1 MRDREISVEQEHLDR
16 VYRRLE
22 EKIHEAEFLMND
34 AAKRGQVGTP
44 GALAERDAQVF
55 RAGIHLN
62 RLNNEFEDFLFGRI
76 DLLLGKDGKKGPD
89 GAYTAVEPAEGAVRD
104 DGTAD
109 IAETLHIGRIGV
121 LDSEYAPL
129 VIDWRAPAAAPFY
142 RSTPVDPGRVVR
154 RRVIRSK
161 GRRVLGVEDDLM
173 RPELKAFLDGG
184 ELAVI
189 GDGALMAALGQ
200 ARSHTMRDIV
210 ASIQAEQDLVIR
222 APAASV
228 TYVEGGPG
236 TGKTAVALHRAA
248 YLLYQDRRRY
258 SGGILIVSP
267 TPLLVAYTEG
277 VLPSLGEEGQVAI
290 RAIGSLVDGAEAT
303 LYDSPS
309 TARAKGSYRML
320 RVLRKAARG
329 ALELG
334 PAGMLG
340 GADGSGTG
348 AGGGSASGS
357 GASGADA
364 SGAGAG
370 GADASGTGTGGA
382 NGTRSGRSAG
392 NGTGSEMSGAE
403 ASGTG
408 VGGANGTRSGRS
420 AGNGTGS
427 EMSGADASGSEA
439 GEAEASGSGT
449 SGADASGTGTS
460 GAYGTRSGRSGANG
474 AGAGNGSG
482 VGTAAANGRGSGTA
496 PASSGS
502 ASATAPTQLSFGD
515 DGDGESPAAPA
526 PVGPP
531 TRLRVVAFG
540 RRLEL
545 EAAELER
552 IRRNAL
558 GGTAPVNL
566 LRPRARKLLLDA
578 LWAQS
583 GAATRHTDP
592 ELAAELRSSF
602 DEDVTSEDSFIAFLD
617 AWWPELTPRAVL
629 AAMADERRLGR
640 WARRILN
647 PGEVRRVARSLRR
660 DGHSVHDIAML
671 DELQA
676 ILGTPARPRKK
687 RELDPLDQLT
697 GLEELM
703 PVREESQRERAERL
717 AQERTEY
724 AHVIVDEAQ
733 DLTPMQWR
741 MVGRRGRHATWTVVG
756 DPAQSSWSDPDEAAE
771 ARDEALGTRPRR
783 RFELTVNYRNPAE
796 IAELAAKVLALAM
809 PGSKAPSA
817 VRSTGVEPRF
827 TVVQKSL
834 GETVRAEA
842 ARLLDLVDGTV
853 GVVVAMQRREEAARW
868 LAGLGERVV
877 ALGSLEAKGLE
888 YDATVVVSPAE
899 IADESPAGLRV
910 LYVALTRAT
919 QQLTVVSADR
929 DQPDGSGVPDLLRD

>member
-1 MRDREISVEQEHLDR
+1 MAAQAQQETALDSLRDREIGVEQEHLDR

-34 AAKRGQVGTP
+34 AARRGQVGTP

-89 GAYTAVEPAEGAVRD
+89 GAYTAVEPAEGAVRED
-104 DGTAD
+104 NTAD

-121 LDSEYAPL
+121 LDADYAPL

-161 GRRVLGVEDDLM
+161 GRKVLGVEDDLM
-173 RPELKAFLDGG
+173 RPELTAFLDGDQ
-184 ELAVI
+184 LPVI

-258 SGGILIVSP
+258 AGGILIVSP

-303 LYDSPS
+303 LYDSPAV
-309 TARAKGSYRML
+309 ARAKGSSRML
-320 RVLRKAARG
+320 KVLRKAARG
-329 ALELG
+329 ALELN
-334 PAGMLG
+334 
-340 GADGSGTG
+340 D
-348 AGGGSASGS
+348 
-357 GASGADA
+357 
-364 SGAGAG
+364 
-370 GADASGTGTGGA
+370 
-382 NGTRSGRSAG
+382 
-392 NGTGSEMSGAE
+392 
-403 ASGTG
+403 
-408 VGGANGTRSGRS
+408 
-420 AGNGTGS
+420 
-427 EMSGADASGSEA
+427 
-439 GEAEASGSGT
+439 
-449 SGADASGTGTS
+449 
-460 GAYGTRSGRSGANG
+460 
-474 AGAGNGSG
+474 
-482 VGTAAANGRGSGTA
+482 
-496 PASSGS
+496 
-502 ASATAPTQLSFGD
+502 
-515 DGDGESPAAPA
+515 SPA
-526 PVGPP
+526 
-531 TRLRVVAFG
+531 RLRVVAFG

-545 EAAELER
+545 EAEQLAG
-552 IRRNAL
+552 IRRAAL

-578 LWAQS
+578 LWEQS
-583 GAATRHTDP
+583 GAAGRHTDP

-602 DEDVTSEDSFIAFLD
+602 DEDITSEDAFIDFLD
-617 AWWPELTPRAVL
+617 AWWPELTPAAVL
-629 AAMADERRLGR
+629 DAMADERRLGR

-647 PGEVRRVARSLRR
+647 PGEVRKVARSLRR
-660 DGHSVHDIAML
+660 DGRSVHDIAML

-676 ILGTPARPRKK
+676 VLGAPARPRKK

-741 MVGRRGRHATWTVVG
+741 MIGRRGRHATWTVVG

-771 ARDEALGTRPRR
+771 ARDEALGSRPRR

-809 PGSKAPSA
+809 PGSAAPKA

-827 TVVQKSL
+827 TVVDDTL
-834 GETVRAEA
+834 AETVRAEA
-842 ARLLDLVDGTV
+842 ARLLERVDGTV
-853 GVVVAMQRREEAARW
+853 GVVVPMQRREEARRW
-868 LAGLGERVV
+868 LAGLGDRVV

-919 QQLTVVSADR
+919 QQLTVVSAER
-929 DQPDGSGVPDLLRD
+929 DEPDTAGVPDLLRD

>member
-1 MRDREISVEQEHLDR
+1 MAAQVQQSAVGPVQDAPDSVRDREISVEQEHLDR
-16 VYRRLE
+16 VYQRLE
-22 EKIHEAEFLMND
+22 EKIHEAEFLMHD

-89 GAYTAVEPAEGAVRD
+89 GAYTAVEPAEGAVRPD
-104 DGTAD
+104 NTAD

-121 LDSEYAPL
+121 LDEDYSPL

-142 RSTPVDPGRVVR
+142 RATPVEPGRVVR

-173 RPELKAFLDGG
+173 RPELTAFLDGG
-184 ELAVI
+184 ELPVI

-200 ARSHTMRDIV
+200 ARGHTMRDIV
-210 ASIQAEQDLVIR
+210 SSIQAEQDLVIR
-222 APAASV
+222 APAASI

-258 SGGILIVSP
+258 AGGILIVSP

-290 RAIGSLVDGAEAT
+290 RAIGSLVDGAQAT
-303 LYDSPS
+303 LYDSPAV
-309 TARAKGSYRML
+309 ARAKGSYRML
-320 RVLRKAARG
+320 KVLRKAARG

-334 PAGMLG
+334 PA
-340 GADGSGTG
+340 AP
-348 AGGGSASGS
+348 
-357 GASGADA
+357 ADA
-364 SGAGAG
+364 TERDTVA
-370 GADASGTGTGGA
+370 
-382 NGTRSGRSAG
+382 
-392 NGTGSEMSGAE
+392 
-403 ASGTG
+403 
-408 VGGANGTRSGRS
+408 
-420 AGNGTGS
+420 
-427 EMSGADASGSEA
+427 
-439 GEAEASGSGT
+439 
-449 SGADASGTGTS
+449 
-460 GAYGTRSGRSGANG
+460 
-474 AGAGNGSG
+474 
-482 VGTAAANGRGSGTA
+482 
-496 PASSGS
+496 
-502 ASATAPTQLSFGD
+502 
-515 DGDGESPAAPA
+515 
-526 PVGPP
+526 GPP
-531 TRLRVVAFG
+531 GRLRVVAFG

-545 EAAELER
+545 EADELDR
-552 IRRNAL
+552 VRRTAL

-578 LWAQS
+578 LWDRS
-583 GAATRHTDP
+583 GAAARHTDP

-602 DEDVTSEDSFIAFLD
+602 DEDITSEDSFIAFLD
-617 AWWPELTPRAVL
+617 AWWPELTPQAVL
-629 AAMADERRLGR
+629 AAMADEKRLGR

-647 PGEVRRVARSLRR
+647 PGEVRKVARSLRR
-660 DGHSVHDIAML
+660 DGYSVHDIAML

-676 ILGTPARPRKK
+676 ILGAPARPRRK

-783 RFELTVNYRNPAE
+783 RFQLTVNYRNPAE

-809 PGSKAPSA
+809 PGSEAPSA

-827 TVVQKSL
+827 TVVQDALEK
-834 GETVRAEA
+834 TVRAEA
-842 ARLLDLVDGTV
+842 ERLLGLVDGTV
-853 GVVVAMQRREEAARW
+853 GVVVAMNRREEARRW
-868 LAGLGERVV
+868 LAGLGDRVV

-919 QQLTVVSADR
+919 QQLTVVSGER
-929 DQPDGSGVPDLLRD
+929 DEPDAAGVPDLLRD

>member
-1 MRDREISVEQEHLDR
+1 MAAQAQQETALDTVSDKSAQDSLRDREISVEQAHLDR

-104 DGTAD
+104 DSTAD

-173 RPELKAFLDGG
+173 RPELSAFLDG
-184 ELAVI
+184 EQLAVI

-258 SGGILIVSP
+258 AGGILIVSP

-303 LYDSPS
+303 LYDSPAV
-309 TARAKGSYRML
+309 ARAKGSYRML

-329 ALELG
+329 ALEL
-334 PAGMLG
+334 
-340 GADGSGTG
+340 
-348 AGGGSASGS
+348 
-357 GASGADA
+357 
-364 SGAGAG
+364 
-370 GADASGTGTGGA
+370 
-382 NGTRSGRSAG
+382 
-392 NGTGSEMSGAE
+392 
-403 ASGTG
+403 
-408 VGGANGTRSGRS
+408 
-420 AGNGTGS
+420 
-427 EMSGADASGSEA
+427 SEA
-439 GEAEASGSGT
+439 PS
-449 SGADASGTGTS
+449 
-460 GAYGTRSGRSGANG
+460 
-474 AGAGNGSG
+474 
-482 VGTAAANGRGSGTA
+482 
-496 PASSGS
+496 
-502 ASATAPTQLSFGD
+502 
-515 DGDGESPAAPA
+515 
-526 PVGPP
+526 
-531 TRLRVVAFG
+531 RLRVVAFG

-545 EAAELER
+545 EAADLER
-552 IRRNAL
+552 VRQSAL
-558 GGTAPVNL
+558 SGTAPVNM

-578 LWAQS
+578 LWERS
-583 GAATRHTDP
+583 GSAGRHTDP

-602 DEDVTSEDSFIAFLD
+602 DEDIASEDDFIAFLD

-629 AAMADERRLGR
+629 ESMSDERKLGR

-647 PGEVRRVARSLRR
+647 PGEVRRVARALKR
-660 DGHSVHDIAML
+660 DGLSVHDVAIL

-676 ILGTPARPRKK
+676 ILGTPARPRK
-687 RELDPLDQLT
+687 RRDLDPLDQLT

-703 PVREESQRERAERL
+703 PTREESQRERAERL

-771 ARDEALGTRPRR
+771 ARDEALGSRPRR
-783 RFELTVNYRNPAE
+783 RFTLTVNYRNPAE

-809 PGSKAPSA
+809 PGSESPSA
-817 VRSTGVEPRF
+817 VRSTGVKPHF
-827 TVVQKSL
+827 AVVRNSL
-834 GETVRAEA
+834 SESVRAEA
-842 ARLLDLVDGTV
+842 AQLLDRVDGTV
-853 GVVVAMQRREEAARW
+853 GVVVAMNRREEARRW
-868 LAGLGERVV
+868 LTGLGDRVV

-919 QQLTVVSADR
+919 QQLTVVSAER
-929 DQPDGSGVPDLLRD
+929 DEPDANGVPDLLRD

>member
-1 MRDREISVEQEHLDR
+1 MAVQAQQETAVGSVRHTAPDSVRDREIGIEQEHLDR

-22 EKIHEAEFLMND
+22 EKIHEAEFLMHD

-55 RAGIHLN
+55 RAGVHLN

-76 DLLLGKDGKKGPD
+76 DLLAGKDGKKGPD
-89 GAYTAVEPAEGAVRD
+89 GAYTAVEPAEGAVRPD
-104 DGTAD
+104 NTAD

-173 RPELKAFLDGG
+173 RPELKAVLDGG
-184 ELAVI
+184 ELPVI

-258 SGGILIVSP
+258 AGGILIVSP

-303 LYDSPS
+303 LYDSPAV
-309 TARAKGSYRML
+309 ARAKGSYRML
-320 RVLRKAARG
+320 KVLRKAARG
-329 ALELG
+329 ALESG
-334 PAGMLG
+334 GRAAAQMAFGDPDEDSGETPA
-340 GADGSGTG
+340 S
-348 AGGGSASGS
+348 
-357 GASGADA
+357 
-364 SGAGAG
+364 
-370 GADASGTGTGGA
+370 TGT
-382 NGTRSGRSAG
+382 
-392 NGTGSEMSGAE
+392 
-403 ASGTG
+403 
-408 VGGANGTRSGRS
+408 
-420 AGNGTGS
+420 
-427 EMSGADASGSEA
+427 
-439 GEAEASGSGT
+439 
-449 SGADASGTGTS
+449 
-460 GAYGTRSGRSGANG
+460 
-474 AGAGNGSG
+474 
-482 VGTAAANGRGSGTA
+482 
-496 PASSGS
+496 
-502 ASATAPTQLSFGD
+502 
-515 DGDGESPAAPA
+515 
-526 PVGPP
+526 P

-545 EAAELER
+545 EAADLDR
-552 IRRNAL
+552 VRQSAL
-558 GGTAPVNL
+558 SGTAPVNL

-578 LWAQS
+578 LWERS
-583 GAATRHTDP
+583 GAAGRHSDP
-592 ELAAELRSSF
+592 DLAAELRSSF
-602 DEDVTSEDSFIAFLD
+602 DEDVTTEDAFIAFLD
-617 AWWPELTPRAVL
+617 AWWPELTPQAVL

-647 PGEVRRVARSLRR
+647 PGEVRKVARALKR
-660 DGHSVHDIAML
+660 DGRSVHDIAML
-671 DELQA
+671 DELEA
-676 ILGTPARPRKK
+676 ILGAPFRPKK
-687 RELDPLDQLT
+687 RREYDPLDQLT

-703 PVREESQRERAERL
+703 PVREETQRERAERL

-783 RFELTVNYRNPAE
+783 RFQLTVNYRNPAE

-809 PGSKAPSA
+809 PGAESPSA
-817 VRSTGVEPRF
+817 VRSTGIVPRF
-827 TVVQKSL
+827 EAVTDTL
-834 GETVRAEA
+834 GATVRAEA
-842 ARLLDLVDGTV
+842 GRLLERVDGTV
-853 GVVVAMQRREEAARW
+853 GVVVAMNRREEARRW
-868 LAGLGERVV
+868 LAGLGDRVV

-919 QQLTVVSADR
+919 QQLTVVSGDR
-929 DQPDGSGVPDLLRD
+929 DEPDANGVPDLLRD

>member
-1 MRDREISVEQEHLDR
+1 MAAQAQQDSAVDSEQDSVREDAAREDSVREDSVRDREIGVEQAHLDR

-22 EKIHEAEFLMND
+22 EKIHEAEFLMHD
-34 AAKRGQVGTP
+34 AAQRGHVGTP

-89 GAYTAVEPAEGAVRD
+89 GAYTAVEPAEGALGP

-121 LDSEYAPL
+121 LDEDYAPL

-173 RPELKAFLDGG
+173 RPEITARLNGE
-184 ELAVI
+184 ELAVV

-200 ARSHTMRDIV
+200 ARTHSMRDIV
-210 ASIQAEQDLVIR
+210 ASIQAEQDQVIR

-258 SGGILIVSP
+258 AGGILIVSP

-303 LYDSPS
+303 LYDSPA
-309 TARAKGSYRML
+309 TARVKGSSRML

-329 ALELG
+329 ALE
-334 PAGMLG
+334 PAG
-340 GADGSGTG
+340 S
-348 AGGGSASGS
+348 
-357 GASGADA
+357 
-364 SGAGAG
+364 
-370 GADASGTGTGGA
+370 
-382 NGTRSGRSAG
+382 
-392 NGTGSEMSGAE
+392 
-403 ASGTG
+403 
-408 VGGANGTRSGRS
+408 
-420 AGNGTGS
+420 
-427 EMSGADASGSEA
+427 
-439 GEAEASGSGT
+439 
-449 SGADASGTGTS
+449 
-460 GAYGTRSGRSGANG
+460 
-474 AGAGNGSG
+474 
-482 VGTAAANGRGSGTA
+482 
-496 PASSGS
+496 
-502 ASATAPTQLSFGD
+502 PTL
-515 DGDGESPAAPA
+515 
-526 PVGPP
+526 
-531 TRLRVVAFG
+531 LRVVAFG

-545 EAAELER
+545 EAEELAG
-552 IRRNAL
+552 IRRTVL

-566 LRPRARKLLLDA
+566 LRPRARRLLLDA
-578 LWAQS
+578 LWHKS
-583 GAATRHTDP
+583 GAAARHTDP

-602 DEDVTSEDSFIAFLD
+602 DEDVSSEDSFLAFLD
-617 AWWPELTPRAVL
+617 AWWPELTPGAVL

-640 WARRILN
+640 WARRVLN
-647 PGEVRRVARSLRR
+647 GGEVRKVARSLRR
-660 DGHSVHDIAML
+660 EGHSVHDIALL

-676 ILGTPARPRKK
+676 IVGTPARPRKR
-687 RELDPLDQLT
+687 REQDPLDQLT

-703 PVREESQRERAERL
+703 PQREETQWERAERL

-756 DPAQSSWSDPDEAAE
+756 DPAQSSWSDPDEAAA

-809 PGSKAPSA
+809 PGSLSPSA

-827 TVVQKSL
+827 AVVADTL
-834 GETVRAEA
+834 AETVRAEA
-842 ARLLDLVDGTV
+842 ARLLGLVDGTV
-853 GVVVAMQRREEAARW
+853 GVVVAMNRREEARRW
-868 LAGLGERVV
+868 LAGLGDRVV

-919 QQLTVVSADR
+919 QQLTVVSCER
-929 DQPDGSGVPDLLRD
+929 DEPDAAGVPDLLRD

>member
-1 MRDREISVEQEHLDR
+1 MAAQAQQETAVDAAADSVRDREISVEQKHLDR
-16 VYRRLE
+16 VYQRLE

-104 DGTAD
+104 DNTAD

-161 GRRVLGVEDDLM
+161 GRKVLGVEDDLM
-173 RPELKAFLDGG
+173 RPELTALLDGQQ
-184 ELAVI
+184 LPVI

-200 ARSHTMRDIV
+200 ARGHTMRDIV

-258 SGGILIVSP
+258 AGGILIVSP

-303 LYDSPS
+303 LYDAPAV
-309 TARAKGSYRML
+309 ARAKGSYRML
-320 RVLRKAARG
+320 KVLRKAARG
-329 ALELG
+329 ALEQG
-334 PAGMLG
+334 RP
-340 GADGSGTG
+340 GT
-348 AGGGSASGS
+348 GGSARP
-357 GASGADA
+357 A
-364 SGAGAG
+364 AG
-370 GADASGTGTGGA
+370 
-382 NGTRSGRSAG
+382 
-392 NGTGSEMSGAE
+392 
-403 ASGTG
+403 
-408 VGGANGTRSGRS
+408 
-420 AGNGTGS
+420 
-427 EMSGADASGSEA
+427 
-439 GEAEASGSGT
+439 
-449 SGADASGTGTS
+449 
-460 GAYGTRSGRSGANG
+460 
-474 AGAGNGSG
+474 
-482 VGTAAANGRGSGTA
+482 
-496 PASSGS
+496 
-502 ASATAPTQLSFGD
+502 QLSFGD
-515 DGDGESPAAPA
+515 DFGDGPGGDSAETDPRG
-526 PVGPP
+526 PVS
-531 TRLRVVAFG
+531 TSRLRVVAFG

-545 EAAELER
+545 EADTLER
-552 IRRNAL
+552 IRQNAL
-558 GGTAPVNL
+558 SGTAPVNL

-578 LWAQS
+578 LWDRS
-583 GAATRHTDP
+583 GAGTRHTDP

-602 DEDVTSEDSFIAFLD
+602 DEDITAEDAFTAFLD

-629 AAMADERRLGR
+629 DAMADERRLGR

-647 PGEVRRVARSLRR
+647 PGEIRRVARSLRR
-660 DGHSVHDIAML
+660 DGYSVHDIAML

-676 ILGTPARPRKK
+676 ILGVPTRPRKR

-703 PVREESQRERAERL
+703 PTREETQWERAERL

-733 DLTPMQWR
+733 DVTPMQWR

-756 DPAQSSWSDPDEAAE
+756 DPAQSSWSDVDEAAE

-783 RFELTVNYRNPAE
+783 RFQLTVNYRNPSE
-796 IAELAAKVLALAM
+796 IADLAAKVLALAM
-809 PGSKAPSA
+809 PGSESPRA
-817 VRSTGVEPRF
+817 VRSTGVQPRF
-827 TVVQKSL
+827 TVVRESL
-834 GETVRAEA
+834 AQTVRAEA
-842 ARLLDLVDGTV
+842 DRLLGLVDGTV
-853 GVVVAMQRREEAARW
+853 GVVVAMNRREEAARW
-868 LAGLGERVV
+868 LAGLGDRVV

-929 DQPDGSGVPDLLRD
+929 DEPDASGVPDLLRD

>member
-1 MRDREISVEQEHLDR
+1 MAAQAQQETALDTVSDKSAQDSLRDREISVEQAHLDR

-76 DLLLGKDGKKGPD
+76 DLLLGEDGKKGPD

-104 DGTAD
+104 DQTAD

-173 RPELKAFLDGG
+173 RPELTAFLEG
-184 ELAVI
+184 EQLAVI

-258 SGGILIVSP
+258 AGGILIVSP

-303 LYDSPS
+303 LYDSPAV
-309 TARAKGSYRML
+309 ARAKGSYRML
-320 RVLRKAARG
+320 AVLRKAARG
-329 ALELG
+329 ALEL
-334 PAGMLG
+334 
-340 GADGSGTG
+340 S
-348 AGGGSASGS
+348 
-357 GASGADA
+357 DA
-364 SGAGAG
+364 P
-370 GADASGTGTGGA
+370 
-382 NGTRSGRSAG
+382 N
-392 NGTGSEMSGAE
+392 
-403 ASGTG
+403 
-408 VGGANGTRSGRS
+408 
-420 AGNGTGS
+420 
-427 EMSGADASGSEA
+427 
-439 GEAEASGSGT
+439 
-449 SGADASGTGTS
+449 
-460 GAYGTRSGRSGANG
+460 
-474 AGAGNGSG
+474 
-482 VGTAAANGRGSGTA
+482 
-496 PASSGS
+496 
-502 ASATAPTQLSFGD
+502 
-515 DGDGESPAAPA
+515 
-526 PVGPP
+526 
-531 TRLRVVAFG
+531 RLRVVAFG

-545 EAAELER
+545 EAADLER
-552 IRRNAL
+552 VRQSAL
-558 GGTAPVNL
+558 SGTAPVNM

-578 LWAQS
+578 LWERS
-583 GAATRHTDP
+583 GSAGRHTDP

-602 DEDVTSEDSFIAFLD
+602 DEDIASEDDFIAFLD

-629 AAMADERRLGR
+629 ESMSDERKLGR

-647 PGEVRRVARSLRR
+647 PGEVRRVARALKR
-660 DGHSVHDIAML
+660 DGLSVHDVAVL

-676 ILGTPARPRKK
+676 ILGTPARPRK
-687 RELDPLDQLT
+687 RRDLDPLDQLT

-703 PVREESQRERAERL
+703 PTREESQRERAERL
-717 AQERTEY
+717 AQERVEY

-771 ARDEALGTRPRR
+771 ARDEALGSRPRR
-783 RFELTVNYRNPAE
+783 RFTLTVNYRNPAE

-809 PGSKAPSA
+809 PGSESPSA
-817 VRSTGVEPRF
+817 VRSTGVKPHF
-827 TVVQKSL
+827 AVVRNSL
-834 GETVRAEA
+834 SESVRAEA
-842 ARLLDLVDGTV
+842 AQLLDRVDGTV
-853 GVVVAMQRREEAARW
+853 GVVVAMNRREEARRW
-868 LAGLGERVV
+868 LTGLGDRVV

-919 QQLTVVSADR
+919 QQLTVVSAER
-929 DQPDGSGVPDLLRD
+929 DEPDANGVPDLLRD

>member
-1 MRDREISVEQEHLDR
+1 MAAQAQQETALEDSLRDREISVEQEHLDR

-34 AAKRGQVGTP
+34 AAQRGQVGTP

-55 RAGIHLN
+55 RAGVHLN

-76 DLLLGKDGKKGPD
+76 DLLTGKDGKKGPD
-89 GAYTAVEPAEGAVRD
+89 GAYTAVEPAEGAVRAD
-104 DGTAD
+104 DTAD

-121 LDSEYAPL
+121 LDQDYAPL

-161 GRRVLGVEDDLM
+161 GRKVLGVEDDLM
-173 RPELKAFLDGG
+173 RPELTAYLDGQ
-184 ELAVI
+184 ELPVI

-258 SGGILIVSP
+258 AGGILIVSP

-290 RAIGSLVDGAEAT
+290 RAIGSLVEGNEAA
-303 LYDSPS
+303 LYDAPS
-309 TARAKGSYRML
+309 VARAKGSYRML
-320 RVLRKAARG
+320 KVLRKAARG
-329 ALELG
+329 ALELN
-334 PAGMLG
+334 
-340 GADGSGTG
+340 
-348 AGGGSASGS
+348 
-357 GASGADA
+357 DA
-364 SGAGAG
+364 
-370 GADASGTGTGGA
+370 
-382 NGTRSGRSAG
+382 
-392 NGTGSEMSGAE
+392 
-403 ASGTG
+403 
-408 VGGANGTRSGRS
+408 
-420 AGNGTGS
+420 
-427 EMSGADASGSEA
+427 
-439 GEAEASGSGT
+439 
-449 SGADASGTGTS
+449 
-460 GAYGTRSGRSGANG
+460 
-474 AGAGNGSG
+474 
-482 VGTAAANGRGSGTA
+482 
-496 PASSGS
+496 
-502 ASATAPTQLSFGD
+502 
-515 DGDGESPAAPA
+515 
-526 PVGPP
+526 P

-545 EAAELER
+545 EAQELEG
-552 IRRNAL
+552 IRRAAL

-578 LWAQS
+578 LWEQS
-583 GAATRHTDP
+583 GSANRHTDP

-602 DEDVTSEDSFIAFLD
+602 DEDITSEDAFIAFLD
-617 AWWPELTPRAVL
+617 AWWPELTPAAVL
-629 AAMADERRLGR
+629 DAMTDERRLGR

-647 PGEVRRVARSLRR
+647 PGEVRKVARSLKR
-660 DGHSVHDIAML
+660 DGRSVHDIALL

-676 ILGTPARPRKK
+676 ILGAPARPRKK

-756 DPAQSSWSDPDEAAE
+756 DPAQSSWSDPDEAAQ

-783 RFELTVNYRNPAE
+783 RFQLTVNYRNPAE
-796 IAELAAKVLALAM
+796 IAELASKVLALAM
-809 PGSKAPSA
+809 PGSESPKA

-827 TVVQKSL
+827 TVVENTL
-834 GETVRAEA
+834 AETVRDEA
-842 ARLLDLVDGTV
+842 ARLLERVDGTV
-853 GVVVAMQRREEAARW
+853 GVVVAMQRRAEARRW
-868 LAGLGERVV
+868 LAGLGDRVV

-919 QQLTVVSADR
+919 QQLTVVSAER
-929 DQPDGSGVPDLLRD
+929 DEPDAAGVPDLLRD

>member
-1 MRDREISVEQEHLDR
+1 MAAQAQKETAVDSVRDREISVEQEHLDR

-34 AAKRGQVGTP
+34 AAKRAQVGTP

-89 GAYTAVEPAEGAVRD
+89 GAYTAVEPAEGAVRSD
-104 DGTAD
+104 NTAD

-121 LDSEYAPL
+121 LDGDYAPL

-173 RPELKAFLDGG
+173 RPELTAFLDGHQ
-184 ELAVI
+184 LPVI

-200 ARSHTMRDIV
+200 ARTHTMRDIV
-210 ASIQAEQDLVIR
+210 ASIQAEQDMVIR

-258 SGGILIVSP
+258 AGGILIVSP

-290 RAIGSLVDGAEAT
+290 RAIGSLVDAAEAT
-303 LYDSPS
+303 LYDSPA
-309 TARAKGSYRML
+309 TARAKGSSGML
-320 RVLRKAARG
+320 KVLRKAARG
-329 ALELG
+329 ALER
-334 PAGMLG
+334 P
-340 GADGSGTG
+340 
-348 AGGGSASGS
+348 
-357 GASGADA
+357 
-364 SGAGAG
+364 
-370 GADASGTGTGGA
+370 
-382 NGTRSGRSAG
+382 
-392 NGTGSEMSGAE
+392 E
-403 ASGTG
+403 A
-408 VGGANGTRSGRS
+408 
-420 AGNGTGS
+420 
-427 EMSGADASGSEA
+427 
-439 GEAEASGSGT
+439 
-449 SGADASGTGTS
+449 
-460 GAYGTRSGRSGANG
+460 
-474 AGAGNGSG
+474 
-482 VGTAAANGRGSGTA
+482 
-496 PASSGS
+496 PK
-502 ASATAPTQLSFGD
+502 
-515 DGDGESPAAPA
+515 
-526 PVGPP
+526 
-531 TRLRVVAFG
+531 RLRVVAFG

-545 EAAELER
+545 EAEELDR
-552 IRRNAL
+552 VRRTAL

-578 LWAQS
+578 LWEKS
-583 GAATRHTDP
+583 GAAGRHTDP

-602 DEDVTSEDSFIAFLD
+602 DEDVSTEDSFTAFLD
-617 AWWPELTPRAVL
+617 AWWPELTPAGVL

-640 WARRILN
+640 WARRVLN
-647 PGEVRRVARSLRR
+647 PGEVRKVARSLRR
-660 DGHSVHDIAML
+660 DGLTVHDIALL

-676 ILGTPARPRKK
+676 ILGAPARPRKK

-717 AQERTEY
+717 AAERVEY

-783 RFELTVNYRNPAE
+783 RFQLTVNYRNPAE

-809 PGSKAPSA
+809 PGSQAPSA
-817 VRSTGVEPRF
+817 VRSTGVRPRF
-827 TVVQKSL
+827 SVVQDSL
-834 GETVRAEA
+834 EKTVRAEA
-842 ARLLDLVDGTV
+842 ERLLGTVDGTV
-853 GVVVAMQRREEAARW
+853 GVVVAMQRREEARRW
-868 LAGLGERVV
+868 LAGLGDRVV

-919 QQLTVVSADR
+919 QQLTVVSGERDEPDAD
-929 DQPDGSGVPDLLRD
+929 GVPDLLRD

>member
-1 MRDREISVEQEHLDR
+1 MAAQVQQSAVDPVHGEDSVRDREISVEQEHLDR
-16 VYRRLE
+16 VYQRLE
-22 EKIHEAEFLMND
+22 EKIHEAEFLMHD

-89 GAYTAVEPAEGAVRD
+89 GAYTAVEPAEGAVRPD
-104 DGTAD
+104 NTAD

-121 LDSEYAPL
+121 LDQDYSPL

-142 RSTPVDPGRVVR
+142 RATPVDPGRVVR

-173 RPELKAFLDGG
+173 RPELTARLDGRT
-184 ELAVI
+184 LPAI

-210 ASIQAEQDLVIR
+210 SSIQAEQDLVIR

-258 SGGILIVSP
+258 AGGILIVSP

-309 TARAKGSYRML
+309 VARAKGSYRML
-320 RVLRKAARG
+320 KVLRKAARG

-334 PAGMLG
+334 P
-340 GADGSGTG
+340 
-348 AGGGSASGS
+348 GGGTPAGQL
-357 GASGADA
+357 ALDDDIE
-364 SGAGAG
+364 AGA
-370 GADASGTGTGGA
+370 
-382 NGTRSGRSAG
+382 
-392 NGTGSEMSGAE
+392 
-403 ASGTG
+403 
-408 VGGANGTRSGRS
+408 
-420 AGNGTGS
+420 
-427 EMSGADASGSEA
+427 
-439 GEAEASGSGT
+439 
-449 SGADASGTGTS
+449 
-460 GAYGTRSGRSGANG
+460 
-474 AGAGNGSG
+474 
-482 VGTAAANGRGSGTA
+482 A
-496 PASSGS
+496 PAS
-502 ASATAPTQLSFGD
+502 
-515 DGDGESPAAPA
+515 
-526 PVGPP
+526 GPP
-531 TRLRVVAFG
+531 ARLRVVAFN

-545 EAAELER
+545 EAGELER

-578 LWAQS
+578 LWARS
-583 GAATRHTDP
+583 GAAGRHTDP

-602 DEDVTSEDSFIAFLD
+602 DEDVASEDPFIAFLD
-617 AWWPELTPRAVL
+617 AWWPELTPKAVL
-629 AAMADERRLGR
+629 AAMADEKRLGR

-647 PGEVRRVARSLRR
+647 PGEVRKVARALKR

-676 ILGTPARPRKK
+676 ILGAPARPRKK
-687 RELDPLDQLT
+687 REFDPLDQLT

-783 RFELTVNYRNPAE
+783 RFQLTVNYRNPAE
-796 IAELAAKVLALAM
+796 IAELAARVLALAM
-809 PGSKAPSA
+809 PGSEAPSA

-827 TVVQKSL
+827 TVVRDSL
-834 GETVRAEA
+834 PRTVRAEA
-842 ARLLDLVDGTV
+842 ERLLAAVDGTI
-853 GVVVAMQRREEAARW
+853 GVVVAMNRREEARRW
-868 LAGLGERVV
+868 LAGLGDRVV

-919 QQLTVVSADR
+919 QQLTVVSAER
-929 DQPDGSGVPDLLRD
+929 DEPDEAGVPDLLRD

>member
-1 MRDREISVEQEHLDR
+1 MAAQAQQETALDPDHDSSRDQEISVEQEHLDR

-22 EKIHEAEFLMND
+22 EKIHEAEFLMHD
-34 AAKRGQVGTP
+34 AAKRGHVGTP

-55 RAGIHLN
+55 RAGVHLN

-76 DLLLGKDGKKGPD
+76 DLLPGKDGKKGPD
-89 GAYTAVEPAEGAVRD
+89 GAYTAIEPADGAVRD
-104 DGTAD
+104 DNTAD

-173 RPELKAFLDGG
+173 RPELKAFLDGRQ
-184 ELAVI
+184 LPVI

-210 ASIQAEQDLVIR
+210 ASIQAEQDMVIR

-258 SGGILIVSP
+258 AGGILIVSP

-290 RAIGSLVDGAEAT
+290 RAIGSLAVDAVGAEAT
-303 LYDSPS
+303 LYDSPAI
-309 TARAKGSYRML
+309 ARAKGSYRML
-320 RVLRKAARG
+320 KVLRKAARG

-334 PAGMLG
+334 
-340 GADGSGTG
+340 
-348 AGGGSASGS
+348 SA
-357 GASGADA
+357 
-364 SGAGAG
+364 
-370 GADASGTGTGGA
+370 
-382 NGTRSGRSAG
+382 
-392 NGTGSEMSGAE
+392 
-403 ASGTG
+403 
-408 VGGANGTRSGRS
+408 
-420 AGNGTGS
+420 
-427 EMSGADASGSEA
+427 
-439 GEAEASGSGT
+439 
-449 SGADASGTGTS
+449 
-460 GAYGTRSGRSGANG
+460 
-474 AGAGNGSG
+474 
-482 VGTAAANGRGSGTA
+482 A
-496 PASSGS
+496 PASG
-502 ASATAPTQLSFGD
+502 QLALGD
-515 DGDGESPAAPA
+515 DTDTATPAAQ
-526 PVGPP
+526 P

-545 EAAELER
+545 QAPELDR
-552 IRRNAL
+552 VRRAVL

-583 GAATRHTDP
+583 GAAGRHTDP

-602 DEDVTSEDSFIAFLD
+602 DEDICDEDSFITFLD
-617 AWWPELTPRAVL
+617 AWWPELTPGAVL
-629 AAMADERRLGR
+629 AAMSDERRLGR

-671 DELQA
+671 DELQS
-676 ILGTPARPRKK
+676 ILGSPVRPKKK

-697 GLEELM
+697 GLDELM

-783 RFELTVNYRNPAE
+783 RFQLTVNYRNPAE

-809 PGSKAPSA
+809 PGSKSPSA

-827 TVVQKSL
+827 SVIRDSL
-834 GETVRAEA
+834 PQTVRAEA
-842 ARLLDLVDGTV
+842 ARLLDRVDGTV

-919 QQLTVVSADR
+919 QQLTIVSADR
-929 DQPDGSGVPDLLRD
+929 DEPDPNGVPDLLRDE

>member
-1 MRDREISVEQEHLDR
+1 VAAQDAAVESVVGSAADTVRDREIGVEQEHLDQ

-34 AAKRGQVGTP
+34 AAQRGQVGTP

-76 DLLLGKDGKKGPD
+76 DLLYGKDGEKGPD
-89 GAYTAVEPAEGAVRD
+89 GAYTSVEPADDAVRPD
-104 DGTAD
+104 NTAE
-109 IAETLHIGRIGV
+109 IGETLHIGRIGV
-121 LDSEYAPL
+121 LDSDYAPL

-142 RSTPVDPGRVVR
+142 RSTPVEPGRVVR

-161 GRRVLGVEDDLM
+161 GRKVLGVEDDLM
-173 RPELKAFLDGG
+173 RPELTATLNGRT
-184 ELAVI
+184 LPVI

-200 ARSHTMRDIV
+200 ARSHSMRDIV

-258 SGGILIVSP
+258 AGGILIVSP
-267 TPLLVAYTEG
+267 TPLLVSYTEG

-290 RAIGSLVDGAEAT
+290 RAVGSLVDGAEAT
-303 LYDSPS
+303 VYDEPAV
-309 TARAKGSYRML
+309 ARVKGSSRML
-320 RVLRKAARG
+320 KVLRKAARG
-329 ALELG
+329 ALEMSAPQVPAPG
-334 PAGMLG
+334 PEGQLAFGEEPE
-340 GADGSGTG
+340 
-348 AGGGSASGS
+348 
-357 GASGADA
+357 DA
-364 SGAGAG
+364 PAL
-370 GADASGTGTGGA
+370 
-382 NGTRSGRSAG
+382 
-392 NGTGSEMSGAE
+392 
-403 ASGTG
+403 
-408 VGGANGTRSGRS
+408 
-420 AGNGTGS
+420 
-427 EMSGADASGSEA
+427 
-439 GEAEASGSGT
+439 
-449 SGADASGTGTS
+449 
-460 GAYGTRSGRSGANG
+460 
-474 AGAGNGSG
+474 
-482 VGTAAANGRGSGTA
+482 AAA
-496 PASSGS
+496 
-502 ASATAPTQLSFGD
+502 
-515 DGDGESPAAPA
+515 
-526 PVGPP
+526 P

-545 EAAELER
+545 EADELQR
-552 IRRNAL
+552 IRHTVL

-566 LRPRARKLLLDA
+566 LRPRARRLLLDA
-578 LWAQS
+578 LYARS
-583 GAATRHTDP
+583 GAAVRHSGDA

-602 DEDVTSEDSFIAFLD
+602 DEDVTGEDSFTAFLD
-617 AWWPELTPRAVL
+617 AWWPELTPRGVL

-640 WARRILN
+640 WARRVLN
-647 PGEVRRVARSLRR
+647 PGEVRRLARSLRR
-660 DGHSVHDIAML
+660 DGLSVHDVALL
-671 DELQA
+671 DELGTL
-676 ILGTPARPRKK
+676 LGAPARPRRR
-687 RELDPLDQLT
+687 REVDPLDQLT

-703 PVREESQRERAERL
+703 PQREESQRERAERL
-717 AQERTEY
+717 AAERTEY

-741 MVGRRGRHATWTVVG
+741 MIGRRGRHATWTVVG
-756 DPAQSSWSDPDEAAE
+756 DPAQSSWSSPDEAAE

-796 IAELAAKVLALAM
+796 IAELAAKVLRLAM
-809 PGSKAPSA
+809 PGMRSPSA
-817 VRSTGVEPRF
+817 VRSTGVRPRF
-827 TVVQKSL
+827 AVVPDGADL
-834 GETVRAEA
+834 AGAVRAEA
-842 ARLLDLVDGTV
+842 ERLLEQVDGTV
-853 GVVVAMQRREEAARW
+853 GVVVAMNRREQAARW

-919 QQLTVVSADR
+919 QQLTVVSGRR
-929 DQPDGSGVPDLLRD
+929 DQPDGDGVPDLLRD

>member
-1 MRDREISVEQEHLDR
+1 MAAQVQQETALGSVHDSVREREIRVEQEHLDR

-55 RAGIHLN
+55 RAGVHLN
-62 RLNNEFEDFLFGRI
+62 RLHNEYEDFLFGRI

-89 GAYTAVEPAEGAVRD
+89 GAYTAVEPAEGAVRE

-121 LDSEYAPL
+121 LDEEYAPL

-173 RPELKAFLDGG
+173 RPELKARLDGH

-200 ARSHTMRDIV
+200 ARTHTMRDIV
-210 ASIQAEQDLVIR
+210 SSIQAEQDLVIR

-258 SGGILIVSP
+258 AGGILIVSP

-303 LYDSPS
+303 LYDAPS
-309 TARAKGSYRML
+309 VARAKGSYRML
-320 RVLRKAARG
+320 KVLRRAARG
-329 ALELG
+329 ALELN
-334 PAGMLG
+334 
-340 GADGSGTG
+340 D
-348 AGGGSASGS
+348 
-357 GASGADA
+357 
-364 SGAGAG
+364 
-370 GADASGTGTGGA
+370 
-382 NGTRSGRSAG
+382 
-392 NGTGSEMSGAE
+392 
-403 ASGTG
+403 
-408 VGGANGTRSGRS
+408 
-420 AGNGTGS
+420 
-427 EMSGADASGSEA
+427 
-439 GEAEASGSGT
+439 
-449 SGADASGTGTS
+449 
-460 GAYGTRSGRSGANG
+460 
-474 AGAGNGSG
+474 
-482 VGTAAANGRGSGTA
+482 
-496 PASSGS
+496 
-502 ASATAPTQLSFGD
+502 
-515 DGDGESPAAPA
+515 
-526 PVGPP
+526 PP
-531 TRLRVVAFG
+531 GRLRVVAFG

-545 EAAELER
+545 EADELEG
-552 IRRNAL
+552 IRRTAL
-558 GGTAPVNL
+558 SGTAPINL
-566 LRPRARKLLLDA
+566 LRPRARRLLLDA
-578 LWAQS
+578 LWARS

-602 DEDVTSEDSFIAFLD
+602 DEDITGEDDFAAFLD
-617 AWWPELTPRAVL
+617 AWWPELTPRGVL
-629 AAMADERRLGR
+629 GAMADERRLGR
-640 WARRILN
+640 WARRILT
-647 PGEVRRVARSLRR
+647 PGEVRRVARSLKR
-660 DGHSVHDIAML
+660 DGLSVHDVAML

-676 ILGTPARPRKK
+676 VLGLPVRPKKK

-697 GLEELM
+697 GLDELM
-703 PVREESQRERAERL
+703 PVRQESQRERAERL

-783 RFELTVNYRNPAE
+783 RFTLTVNYRNPAE
-796 IAELAAKVLALAM
+796 IAELASRVLALAM
-809 PGSKAPSA
+809 PGSPSPSA

-827 TVVQKSL
+827 VTTNQGHSTVVRESVAH
-834 GETVRAEA
+834 TVREEA
-842 ARLLDLVDGTV
+842 ARLLDRVDGTV
-853 GVVVAMQRREEAARW
+853 GVVVAMNRREEAARW
-868 LAGLGERVV
+868 LAGLGDRVV

-919 QQLTVVSADR
+919 QQLTVVSGER
-929 DQPDGSGVPDLLRD
+929 DEPDAHGVPDLLRD

>member
-1 MRDREISVEQEHLDR
+1 MAAQVQQETALGPVGKSAHDSLRDREIHAEQEHLDR

-34 AAKRGQVGTP
+34 AAQRGQVGTP

-89 GAYTAVEPAEGAVRD
+89 GAYTAVEPAEGAVRPD
-104 DGTAD
+104 NTAD
-109 IAETLHIGRIGV
+109 IAETLHIGRLGV
-121 LDSEYAPL
+121 LDEEYAPL

-142 RSTPVDPGRVVR
+142 RSTPADPGRVVR

-173 RPELKAFLDGG
+173 RPELKAALDGC
-184 ELAVI
+184 ELPVI

-200 ARSHTMRDIV
+200 ARTHTMRDIV

-228 TYVEGGPG
+228 AYVEGGPG

-258 SGGILIVSP
+258 AGGILIVSP

-290 RAIGSLVDGAEAT
+290 RAIGSLVDGAQAT

-309 TARAKGSYRML
+309 VARAKGSYRML
-320 RVLRKAARG
+320 KVLRKAARG
-329 ALELG
+329 ALDL
-334 PAGMLG
+334 
-340 GADGSGTG
+340 
-348 AGGGSASGS
+348 S
-357 GASGADA
+357 GA
-364 SGAGAG
+364 
-370 GADASGTGTGGA
+370 
-382 NGTRSGRSAG
+382 
-392 NGTGSEMSGAE
+392 
-403 ASGTG
+403 
-408 VGGANGTRSGRS
+408 
-420 AGNGTGS
+420 
-427 EMSGADASGSEA
+427 
-439 GEAEASGSGT
+439 
-449 SGADASGTGTS
+449 
-460 GAYGTRSGRSGANG
+460 
-474 AGAGNGSG
+474 
-482 VGTAAANGRGSGTA
+482 
-496 PASSGS
+496 
-502 ASATAPTQLSFGD
+502 
-515 DGDGESPAAPA
+515 
-526 PVGPP
+526 P

-545 EAAELER
+545 EAEELER
-552 IRRNAL
+552 IRRTAL

-578 LWAQS
+578 LWARS
-583 GAATRHTDP
+583 GAATRHADP

-602 DEDVTSEDSFIAFLD
+602 DEDVSCEDSFLLFLD
-617 AWWPELTPRAVL
+617 AWWPELTPKAVL
-629 AAMADERRLGR
+629 DAMADEKWLGR

-647 PGEVRRVARSLRR
+647 PGEVRRVARSLKR
-660 DGHSVHDIAML
+660 DGLSVHDVAML

-676 ILGTPARPRKK
+676 VLGLPARPRKK

-783 RFELTVNYRNPAE
+783 RFTLTVNYRNPAE
-796 IAELAAKVLALAM
+796 IAELASKVLALAM
-809 PGSKAPSA
+809 PGSTAPSA

-827 TVVQKSL
+827 AVVRDSL
-834 GETVRAEA
+834 ARTVRAEA
-842 ARLLDLVDGTV
+842 ARLLGLVDGTV
-853 GVVVAMQRREEAARW
+853 GVVVAMNRREEAARW
-868 LAGLGERVV
+868 LDGLGDRVV

-919 QQLTVVSADR
+919 QQLTVVSGER
-929 DQPDGSGVPDLLRD
+929 DEPDAAGVPDLLRD

>member
-1 MRDREISVEQEHLDR
+1 MAAQAQQETAVDPVHDSVRDREIRVEQEHLDR

-22 EKIHEAEFLMND
+22 EKIHEAEFLMRD
-34 AAKRGQVGTP
+34 AALRGQVGTP

-62 RLNNEFEDFLFGRI
+62 RLNNEYEDFLFGRI

-89 GAYTAVEPAEGAVRD
+89 GAYTAVEPAEGAVRPD
-104 DGTAD
+104 NTAD

-121 LDSEYAPL
+121 LDEDYAPL

-161 GRRVLGVEDDLM
+161 GRRVRSVEDDLM
-173 RPELKAFLDGG
+173 RPELTASLDGH
-184 ELAVI
+184 ELPVI

-200 ARSHTMRDIV
+200 ARTHTMRDIV

-258 SGGILIVSP
+258 AGGILIVSP

-277 VLPSLGEEGQVAI
+277 VLPSLGEEGQVAV

-303 LYDSPS
+303 LYDSPAV
-309 TARAKGSYRML
+309 ARAKGSYRML
-320 RVLRKAARG
+320 KVLRKAARG
-329 ALELG
+329 ALERH
-334 PAGMLG
+334 
-340 GADGSGTG
+340 D
-348 AGGGSASGS
+348 
-357 GASGADA
+357 
-364 SGAGAG
+364 
-370 GADASGTGTGGA
+370 
-382 NGTRSGRSAG
+382 
-392 NGTGSEMSGAE
+392 
-403 ASGTG
+403 
-408 VGGANGTRSGRS
+408 
-420 AGNGTGS
+420 
-427 EMSGADASGSEA
+427 
-439 GEAEASGSGT
+439 
-449 SGADASGTGTS
+449 
-460 GAYGTRSGRSGANG
+460 
-474 AGAGNGSG
+474 
-482 VGTAAANGRGSGTA
+482 
-496 PASSGS
+496 
-502 ASATAPTQLSFGD
+502 
-515 DGDGESPAAPA
+515 SPQ
-526 PVGPP
+526 
-531 TRLRVVAFG
+531 RLRVVAFG

-545 EAAELER
+545 EAEELADV
-552 IRRNAL
+552 RRTAL

-578 LWAQS
+578 LWRRS
-583 GAATRHTDP
+583 GAGNRHTDP
-592 ELAAELRSSF
+592 ELAAELRASF
-602 DEDVTSEDSFIAFLD
+602 DEDVTSEDDFTAFLD
-617 AWWPELTPRAVL
+617 AWWPELTPAAVL
-629 AAMADERRLGR
+629 DTMADERRLGR

-647 PGEVRRVARSLRR
+647 PGEVRRVARALKR
-660 DGHSVHDIAML
+660 DGRSVHDIAML

-676 ILGTPARPRKK
+676 ILGAPARPRRK

-703 PVREESQRERAERL
+703 PVREETQRERAERL
-717 AQERTEY
+717 AQERVEY

-756 DPAQSSWSDPDEAAE
+756 DPAQSSWSDPDEAAQ

-796 IAELAAKVLALAM
+796 IAELASKVLALAM
-809 PGSKAPSA
+809 PGSQSPRA

-827 TVVQKSL
+827 AVAEGAL

-842 ARLLDLVDGTV
+842 ARLLERVDGTV
-853 GVVVAMQRREEAARW
+853 GVVVAMQRREEARRW
-868 LAGLGERVV
+868 LDGLGDRVV

-929 DQPDGSGVPDLLRD
+929 DEPDAAGVPDLLRD

>member
-1 MRDREISVEQEHLDR
+1 MAAQVQQETALGSVHDSVREHEIRVEQEHLDQ

-55 RAGIHLN
+55 RAGVHLN
-62 RLNNEFEDFLFGRI
+62 RLHNEYEDFLFGRI

-89 GAYTAVEPAEGAVRD
+89 GAYTAVEPAEGAVRE

-121 LDSEYAPL
+121 LDEDYAPL

-173 RPELKAFLDGG
+173 RPELKASLDGH

-210 ASIQAEQDLVIR
+210 SSIQAEQDLVIR

-258 SGGILIVSP
+258 AGGILIVSP

-303 LYDSPS
+303 LYDAPS
-309 TARAKGSYRML
+309 VARAKGSYRML
-320 RVLRKAARG
+320 KVLRKAARG
-329 ALELG
+329 ALELN
-334 PAGMLG
+334 
-340 GADGSGTG
+340 D
-348 AGGGSASGS
+348 
-357 GASGADA
+357 
-364 SGAGAG
+364 
-370 GADASGTGTGGA
+370 
-382 NGTRSGRSAG
+382 
-392 NGTGSEMSGAE
+392 
-403 ASGTG
+403 
-408 VGGANGTRSGRS
+408 
-420 AGNGTGS
+420 
-427 EMSGADASGSEA
+427 
-439 GEAEASGSGT
+439 
-449 SGADASGTGTS
+449 
-460 GAYGTRSGRSGANG
+460 
-474 AGAGNGSG
+474 
-482 VGTAAANGRGSGTA
+482 
-496 PASSGS
+496 
-502 ASATAPTQLSFGD
+502 
-515 DGDGESPAAPA
+515 
-526 PVGPP
+526 PP
-531 TRLRVVAFG
+531 SRLRVVAFG

-545 EAAELER
+545 EADELEG
-552 IRRNAL
+552 IRRTAL
-558 GGTAPVNL
+558 SGTAPVNL
-566 LRPRARKLLLDA
+566 LRPRARRLLLDA
-578 LWAQS
+578 LWARS

-602 DEDVTSEDSFIAFLD
+602 DEDITGEDGFTAFLD

-629 AAMADERRLGR
+629 DAMADERRLGR
-640 WARRILN
+640 WARRILT
-647 PGEVRRVARSLRR
+647 PGEVRRVARSLKR
-660 DGHSVHDIAML
+660 DGLSVHDVAML

-676 ILGTPARPRKK
+676 VLGLPARPRKK

-783 RFELTVNYRNPAE
+783 RFTLTVNYRNPAE
-796 IAELAAKVLALAM
+796 IAELASKVLALAM
-809 PGSKAPSA
+809 PGSQSPSA

-827 TVVQKSL
+827 VTANKGPGTVVRESL
-834 GETVRAEA
+834 ARTVREEA
-842 ARLLDLVDGTV
+842 ARLLDRVEGTV
-853 GVVVAMQRREEAARW
+853 GVVVAMNRREEAARW
-868 LAGLGERVV
+868 LAGLGDRVV

-919 QQLTVVSADR
+919 QQLTVVSGERDEPDAD
-929 DQPDGSGVPDLLRD
+929 GVPDLLRD

>member
-1 MRDREISVEQEHLDR
+1 MAAQVQQETLDSAHDSVREKEIGVEQEHLDR

-34 AAKRGQVGTP
+34 AAQRGQVGTP

-89 GAYTAVEPAEGAVRD
+89 GAYTAVEPAEGAVRPD
-104 DGTAD
+104 NTAD

-173 RPELKAFLDGG
+173 RPELTATLDGG
-184 ELAVI
+184 ALPVI

-258 SGGILIVSP
+258 AGGILIVSP

-303 LYDSPS
+303 LYDSPAV
-309 TARAKGSYRML
+309 ARAKGSYRML
-320 RVLRKAARG
+320 KVLRKAARG
-329 ALELG
+329 ALE
-334 PAGMLG
+334 
-340 GADGSGTG
+340 S
-348 AGGGSASGS
+348 
-357 GASGADA
+357 
-364 SGAGAG
+364 
-370 GADASGTGTGGA
+370 
-382 NGTRSGRSAG
+382 
-392 NGTGSEMSGAE
+392 
-403 ASGTG
+403 
-408 VGGANGTRSGRS
+408 
-420 AGNGTGS
+420 
-427 EMSGADASGSEA
+427 SEA
-439 GEAEASGSGT
+439 
-449 SGADASGTGTS
+449 
-460 GAYGTRSGRSGANG
+460 
-474 AGAGNGSG
+474 
-482 VGTAAANGRGSGTA
+482 
-496 PASSGS
+496 
-502 ASATAPTQLSFGD
+502 
-515 DGDGESPAAPA
+515 
-526 PVGPP
+526 P

-540 RRLEL
+540 RRIEL
-545 EAAELER
+545 EASDLDR
-552 IRRNAL
+552 VRHNAL

-578 LWAQS
+578 LWARS
-583 GAATRHTDP
+583 GAAGRHTDP

-602 DEDVTSEDSFIAFLD
+602 DEDITSEDDFIAFLD
-617 AWWPELTPRAVL
+617 AWWPELTPRGVL
-629 AAMADERRLGR
+629 TAMADERRLGR

-647 PGEVRRVARSLRR
+647 PGEVRRVARSLKR
-660 DGHSVHDIAML
+660 DGLSVHDVAVL

-676 ILGTPARPRKK
+676 ILGLPSRPRKK
-687 RELDPLDQLT
+687 REYDPLDQLT

-703 PVREESQRERAERL
+703 PVREETQRERAERL

-756 DPAQSSWSDPDEAAE
+756 DPAQSSWSDPDEASE

-783 RFELTVNYRNPAE
+783 RFTLTVNYRNPAE

-809 PGSKAPSA
+809 PGSESPRA

-827 TVVQKSL
+827 VTAARDTL
-834 GETVRAEA
+834 ARTVRAEA

-853 GVVVAMQRREEAARW
+853 GVVVAMNRREEAARW
-868 LAGLGERVV
+868 LAGLGDRVV

-919 QQLTVVSADR
+919 QQLTLVSGER
-929 DQPDGSGVPDLLRD
+929 DEPDEKGVPDLLRD

>member
-1 MRDREISVEQEHLDR
+1 MAAQDAAVESAGSVVDPVRDKGNDAIRDSVRDREIGVEQEHLDQ

-62 RLNNEFEDFLFGRI
+62 RLNNEFEDFLFGRV
-76 DLLLGKDGKKGPD
+76 DLLPGKDGKKGPD
-89 GAYTAVEPAEGAVRD
+89 GAYTSVEPADDAVRD
-104 DGTAD
+104 DDTAD

-121 LDSEYAPL
+121 LDSDYSPL

-173 RPELKAFLDGG
+173 RPELTATLNGAV
-184 ELAVI
+184 LPVI

-210 ASIQAEQDLVIR
+210 SSIQAEQDLVIR

-228 TYVEGGPG
+228 TEVSGGPG

-258 SGGILIVSP
+258 AGGILVVSP

-290 RAIGSLVDGAEAT
+290 RAVGSLVDGAEAT
-303 LYDSPS
+303 AYDEPAVS
-309 TARAKGSYRML
+309 RVKGSARML
-320 RVLRKAARG
+320 KVLRKAARG
-329 ALELG
+329 ALEG
-334 PAGMLG
+334 DRAPAGGRG
-340 GADGSGTG
+340 GRGSRAA
-348 AGGGSASGS
+348 AGQ
-357 GASGADA
+357 
-364 SGAGAG
+364 
-370 GADASGTGTGGA
+370 
-382 NGTRSGRSAG
+382 
-392 NGTGSEMSGAE
+392 
-403 ASGTG
+403 
-408 VGGANGTRSGRS
+408 
-420 AGNGTGS
+420 
-427 EMSGADASGSEA
+427 
-439 GEAEASGSGT
+439 
-449 SGADASGTGTS
+449 
-460 GAYGTRSGRSGANG
+460 NG
-474 AGAGNGSG
+474 AG
-482 VGTAAANGRGSGTA
+482 
-496 PASSGS
+496 
-502 ASATAPTQLSFGD
+502 QLAFGD
-515 DGDGESPAAPA
+515 DGGNTATGAAPGRA
-526 PVGPP
+526 ATPN
-531 TRLRVVAFG
+531 RLRVVALG

-545 EAAELER
+545 EADELHR
-552 IRRNAL
+552 VRQSAL

-578 LWAQS
+578 LWAKS
-583 GAATRHTDP
+583 GAASRAGDYVAKGDA
-592 ELAAELRSSF
+592 ELAAELRAGF
-602 DEDVTSEDSFIAFLD
+602 DDDVTTEDSFIEFLD
-617 AWWPELTPRAVL
+617 AWWPELTARGVL

-647 PGEVRRVARSLRR
+647 PNETRKVARSLRR
-660 DGHSVHDIAML
+660 VGPDGTGPLSVHDVAIL
-671 DELQA
+671 DELEQL
-676 ILGTPARPRKK
+676 LGSPPKRRAR
-687 RELDPLDQLT
+687 REVDPLDQLT

-703 PVREESQRERAERL
+703 PQREESQRERAERL
-717 AQERTEY
+717 AAERTEY

-756 DPAQSSWSDPDEAAE
+756 DAAQSSWSDPDEAAE
-771 ARDEALGTRPRR
+771 ARDEALGNRPRR
-783 RFELTVNYRNPAE
+783 HFTLTVNYRNPAE
-796 IAELAAKVLALAM
+796 IAALAAKVLALAM
-809 PGSKAPSA
+809 PGMESPAA

-827 TVVQKSL
+827 AA
-834 GETVRAEA
+834 VRDGDLAGAVREEA
-842 ARLLDLVDGTV
+842 ARLLERVDGTI
-853 GVVVAMQRREEAARW
+853 GVVVAMSRREQAARW
-868 LAGLGERVV
+868 LAGLGDRVV

-929 DQPDGSGVPDLLRD
+929 DDPDEHGVPDLLRD

>member
-1 MRDREISVEQEHLDR
+1 MAAQAQQETALDSLRDREISVEQEHLDR

-34 AAKRGQVGTP
+34 AAQRGQVGTP

-55 RAGIHLN
+55 RAGIHLS

-76 DLLLGKDGKKGPD
+76 DLLRGKDGKKGPD
-89 GAYTAVEPAEGAVRD
+89 GAYTAVEPAEGAVRQD
-104 DGTAD
+104 NTAD

-121 LDSEYAPL
+121 LDQDYAPL

-161 GRRVLGVEDDLM
+161 GRKVLGVEDDLM
-173 RPELKAFLDGG
+173 RPELTAFLDGH
-184 ELAVI
+184 ELPVI

-258 SGGILIVSP
+258 AGGILIVSP

-303 LYDSPS
+303 LYDSPAV
-309 TARAKGSYRML
+309 ARAKGSLRML
-320 RVLRKAARG
+320 KVLRKAARG
-329 ALELG
+329 ALELN
-334 PAGMLG
+334 
-340 GADGSGTG
+340 D
-348 AGGGSASGS
+348 
-357 GASGADA
+357 
-364 SGAGAG
+364 
-370 GADASGTGTGGA
+370 
-382 NGTRSGRSAG
+382 
-392 NGTGSEMSGAE
+392 
-403 ASGTG
+403 
-408 VGGANGTRSGRS
+408 
-420 AGNGTGS
+420 
-427 EMSGADASGSEA
+427 
-439 GEAEASGSGT
+439 
-449 SGADASGTGTS
+449 
-460 GAYGTRSGRSGANG
+460 
-474 AGAGNGSG
+474 
-482 VGTAAANGRGSGTA
+482 
-496 PASSGS
+496 
-502 ASATAPTQLSFGD
+502 
-515 DGDGESPAAPA
+515 SPE
-526 PVGPP
+526 
-531 TRLRVVAFG
+531 RLRVVAFG

-545 EAAELER
+545 EAEQLAD
-552 IRRNAL
+552 IRRAAL

-578 LWAQS
+578 LWEQS
-583 GAATRHTDP
+583 GAAGRHTDP

-602 DEDVTSEDSFIAFLD
+602 DEDITSEDAFIAFLD
-617 AWWPELTPRAVL
+617 AWWPELTPAAVL
-629 AAMADERRLGR
+629 DAMADERRLGR

-647 PGEVRRVARSLRR
+647 PGEIRKVARSLKREGR
-660 DGHSVHDIAML
+660 SVHDIAML

-676 ILGTPARPRKK
+676 ILGAPARPRKR

-796 IAELAAKVLALAM
+796 IAELASKVLALAM
-809 PGSKAPSA
+809 PGSASPKA

-827 TVVQKSL
+827 TVVDHTL
-834 GETVRAEA
+834 AETVRAEA
-842 ARLLDLVDGTV
+842 ARLLERVDGTV
-853 GVVVAMQRREEAARW
+853 GVVVAMQRREEARRW
-868 LAGLGERVV
+868 LAGLGDRVV

-929 DQPDGSGVPDLLRD
+929 DEPDAAGVPDLLRD

>member
-1 MRDREISVEQEHLDR
+1 MDATDSVRDREIGVEQEHLDK

-55 RAGIHLN
+55 RAGVHLN

-76 DLLLGKDGKKGPD
+76 DLLYGKDGKKGPD
-89 GAYTAVEPAEGAVRD
+89 GAYTSVEPAEDAVRPD
-104 DGTAD
+104 NTAD
-109 IAETLHIGRIGV
+109 IGETLHIGRIGV
-121 LDSEYAPL
+121 LDSDYSPL

-161 GRRVLGVEDDLM
+161 GRKVLGVEDDLM
-173 RPELKAFLDGG
+173 RPELTATLDGRT
-184 ELAVI
+184 LPVI

-210 ASIQAEQDLVIR
+210 SSIQAEQDLVIR

-258 SGGILIVSP
+258 AGGILIVSP
-267 TPLLVAYTEG
+267 TPLLVSYTEG

-290 RAIGSLVDGAEAT
+290 RALGSLAQDAVGAEAT
-303 LYDSPS
+303 TYDEPAV
-309 TARAKGSYRML
+309 ARVKGSSRML
-320 RVLRKAARG
+320 AVLRKAARG
-329 ALELG
+329 ALES
-334 PAGMLG
+334 PAPARQAQL
-340 GADGSGTG
+340 ALDE
-348 AGGGSASGS
+348 
-357 GASGADA
+357 D
-364 SGAGAG
+364 
-370 GADASGTGTGGA
+370 D
-382 NGTRSGRSAG
+382 
-392 NGTGSEMSGAE
+392 
-403 ASGTG
+403 
-408 VGGANGTRSGRS
+408 
-420 AGNGTGS
+420 
-427 EMSGADASGSEA
+427 
-439 GEAEASGSGT
+439 
-449 SGADASGTGTS
+449 
-460 GAYGTRSGRSGANG
+460 
-474 AGAGNGSG
+474 
-482 VGTAAANGRGSGTA
+482 AAA
-496 PASSGS
+496 
-502 ASATAPTQLSFGD
+502 
-515 DGDGESPAAPA
+515 AAPA
-526 PVGPP
+526 GTP

-545 EAAELER
+545 EGDELQR
-552 IRRNAL
+552 IRHNVL
-558 GGTAPVNL
+558 GGSAPVNL

-578 LWAQS
+578 LYAKS
-583 GAATRHTDP
+583 GAAGRHSDP

-602 DEDVTSEDSFIAFLD
+602 DEDVSTEDAFLSFLD
-617 AWWPELTPRAVL
+617 AWWPELTPRQVL
-629 AAMADERRLGR
+629 DAMADEKRLGR
-640 WARRILN
+640 WARRVLN

-660 DGHSVHDIAML
+660 EGYSVHDVALL
-671 DELQA
+671 DELHTL
-676 ILGTPARPRKK
+676 LGTPARPRKK
-687 RELDPLDQLT
+687 REYDPLDQLT

-703 PVREESQRERAERL
+703 PVREETQRERAERL
-717 AQERTEY
+717 AAERTEY

-741 MVGRRGRHATWTVVG
+741 MVGRRGRTATWTVVG
-756 DPAQSSWSDPDEAAE
+756 DPAQSSWSNPDEAAE
-771 ARDEALGTRPRR
+771 ARDEALGSRPRR

-809 PGSKAPSA
+809 PGKESPRA

-827 TVVQKSL
+827 VALPGKGDL
-834 GETVRAEA
+834 AETVRAEA
-842 ARLLDLVDGTV
+842 RRLLERVDGTV
-853 GVVVAMQRREEAARW
+853 GVVVAMNRREQAAGW
-868 LAGLGERVV
+868 LAELGDRVV

-919 QQLTVVSADR
+919 QQLTVVSGAR
-929 DQPDGSGVPDLLRD
+929 DVPDEAGVPDLLRD

>member
-1 MRDREISVEQEHLDR
+1 MPSGTRDREIGVEQHHLDQ

-22 EKIHEAEFLMND
+22 EKIHEAEFLMDD

-55 RAGIHLN
+55 RAGVHLN

-76 DLLLGKDGKKGPD
+76 DLLQGKDGKKGPD
-89 GAYTAVEPAEGAVRD
+89 GAYTAVEPAEGAIRED
-104 DGTAD
+104 ETGKHAD

-121 LDSEYAPL
+121 LDSDYSPL

-173 RPELKAFLDGG
+173 RPEITARLGG
-184 ELAVI
+184 EELPVI

-200 ARSHTMRDIV
+200 ARSHSMRDIV
-210 ASIQAEQDLVIR
+210 ASIQAEQDKVIR

-248 YLLYQDRRRY
+248 FLLYQDRRRY
-258 SGGILIVSP
+258 AGGILIVSP

-290 RAIGSLVDGAEAT
+290 RAVGSLVDGAEAT
-303 LYDSPS
+303 VYDSPAV
-309 TARAKGSYRML
+309 ARVKGSSRML
-320 RVLRKAARG
+320 KVLRKAARG
-329 ALELG
+329 ALEQG
-334 PAGMLG
+334 PAPRGDRRPRPAVDEQLAFG
-340 GADGSGTG
+340 EPEPE
-348 AGGGSASGS
+348 AGG
-357 GASGADA
+357 
-364 SGAGAG
+364 
-370 GADASGTGTGGA
+370 
-382 NGTRSGRSAG
+382 
-392 NGTGSEMSGAE
+392 
-403 ASGTG
+403 
-408 VGGANGTRSGRS
+408 
-420 AGNGTGS
+420 
-427 EMSGADASGSEA
+427 EA
-439 GEAEASGSGT
+439 GDEA
-449 SGADASGTGTS
+449 
-460 GAYGTRSGRSGANG
+460 TR
-474 AGAGNGSG
+474 
-482 VGTAAANGRGSGTA
+482 TT
-496 PASSGS
+496 
-502 ASATAPTQLSFGD
+502 
-515 DGDGESPAAPA
+515 
-526 PVGPP
+526 P

-545 EAAELER
+545 EAADLDR
-552 IRRNAL
+552 IRRAAL

-583 GAATRHTDP
+583 GAAGRHSDP

-602 DEDVTSEDSFIAFLD
+602 DDDITSEDDFIRFLD

-629 AAMADERRLGR
+629 AAMGDERRLGR
-640 WARRILN
+640 WARRVLN
-647 PGEVRRVARSLRR
+647 PGEVRKVARSLRR
-660 DGHSVHDIAML
+660 EGLSVHDVALL

-676 ILGTPARPRKK
+676 ILGTPHRPRKK
-687 RELDPLDQLT
+687 RDLDPLDLLT

-703 PVREESQRERAERL
+703 PQREESRRERAERL
-717 AQERTEY
+717 AAERTEY

-783 RFELTVNYRNPAE
+783 RFTLTVNYRNPSE

-809 PGSKAPSA
+809 PGAESPSA
-817 VRSTGVEPRF
+817 VRSTGVEPCF
-827 TVVQKSL
+827 AVVRDGDL
-834 GETVRAEA
+834 AATVRDEA
-842 ARLLDLVDGTV
+842 ARLLDRVDGTV
-853 GVVVAMQRREEAARW
+853 GVVVAMNRREQAARW
-868 LAGLGERVV
+868 LDGLGDRVV

-888 YDATVVVSPAE
+888 YDATLVVSPAE

-919 QQLTVVSADR
+919 QQLTVVSGER
-929 DQPDGSGVPDLLRD
+929 DEPDAEGVPDLLRD

>member
-1 MRDREISVEQEHLDR
+1 MAAQVQQSAVGSVHETHDSVRDREISVEQEHLDR

-22 EKIHEAEFLMND
+22 EKIHEAEFLMRD
-34 AAKRGQVGTP
+34 AAQRGQVGTP

-55 RAGIHLN
+55 RAGVHLN

-89 GAYTAVEPAEGAVRD
+89 GAYTAVEPAEGAVRED
-104 DGTAD
+104 DTAD

-121 LDSEYAPL
+121 LDEDYSPL

-142 RSTPVDPGRVVR
+142 RATPVEPGRVVR

-173 RPELKAFLDGG
+173 RPELTAYLDGR
-184 ELAVI
+184 ELPVI

-200 ARSHTMRDIV
+200 ARGHTMRDIV
-210 ASIQAEQDLVIR
+210 SSIQAEQDLVIR
-222 APAASV
+222 APAASI

-258 SGGILIVSP
+258 AGGILIVSP

-290 RAIGSLVDGAEAT
+290 RAIGSLVDGAEAAV
-303 LYDSPS
+303 YDSPAV
-309 TARAKGSYRML
+309 ARAKGSSRML
-320 RVLRKAARG
+320 KVLRKAARG

-334 PAGMLG
+334 PA
-340 GADGSGTG
+340 AP
-348 AGGGSASGS
+348 
-357 GASGADA
+357 ADA
-364 SGAGAG
+364 
-370 GADASGTGTGGA
+370 
-382 NGTRSGRSAG
+382 
-392 NGTGSEMSGAE
+392 E
-403 ASGTG
+403 
-408 VGGANGTRSGRS
+408 
-420 AGNGTGS
+420 
-427 EMSGADASGSEA
+427 
-439 GEAEASGSGT
+439 
-449 SGADASGTGTS
+449 
-460 GAYGTRSGRSGANG
+460 
-474 AGAGNGSG
+474 
-482 VGTAAANGRGSGTA
+482 
-496 PASSGS
+496 
-502 ASATAPTQLSFGD
+502 
-515 DGDGESPAAPA
+515 DGEGQPHD
-526 PVGPP
+526 GPP
-531 TRLRVVAFG
+531 SRLRVVAFG

-545 EAAELER
+545 EADELER
-552 IRRNAL
+552 IRRTAL

-578 LWAQS
+578 LWARS
-583 GAATRHTDP
+583 GAAGRHTDP

-602 DEDVTSEDSFIAFLD
+602 DEDVTSEDSFLAFLD
-617 AWWPELTPRAVL
+617 AWWPELTPKAVL
-629 AAMADERRLGR
+629 AAMADEKRLGR
-640 WARRILN
+640 WARRVLN
-647 PGEVRRVARSLRR
+647 PGEVRKVARSLRR
-660 DGHSVHDIAML
+660 DGLSVHDIALL

-676 ILGTPARPRKK
+676 ILGAPARPRKK

-703 PVREESQRERAERL
+703 PVREETQRERAERL

-741 MVGRRGRHATWTVVG
+741 MVGRRGRQATWTVVG

-783 RFELTVNYRNPAE
+783 RFQLTVNYRNPSE

-809 PGSKAPSA
+809 PGAEAPSA

-827 TVVQKSL
+827 TVVADSL
-834 GETVRAEA
+834 ERTVRAEA
-842 ARLLDLVDGTV
+842 ERLLGLVDGTV
-853 GVVVAMQRREEAARW
+853 GVVVAMGRREEARRW
-868 LAGLGERVV
+868 LAGLGDRVV

-919 QQLTVVSADR
+919 QQLTVVSGQR
-929 DQPDGSGVPDLLRD
+929 DEPDAAGVPDLLRD

>member
-1 MRDREISVEQEHLDR
+1 MAAQEAAVDSVRDREIGVEQEHLDK

-34 AAKRGQVGTP
+34 AAQRGQVGTP

-89 GAYTAVEPAEGAVRD
+89 GAYTAVEPAEGAVRE
-104 DGTAD
+104 DGGGKYAE

-121 LDSEYAPL
+121 LDSDYAPL

-161 GRRVLGVEDDLM
+161 GRKVLGVEDDLM
-173 RPELKAFLDGG
+173 RPELTATLDGA
-184 ELAVI
+184 ELPVI

-258 SGGILIVSP
+258 AGGILIVSP

-290 RAIGSLVDGAEAT
+290 RAVGNLVDGAEAT
-303 LYDSPS
+303 AYDEPAV
-309 TARAKGSYRML
+309 ARIKGSSRML
-320 RVLRKAARG
+320 QVLRKAARG
-329 ALELG
+329 ALETAD
-334 PAGMLG
+334 PARGR
-340 GADGSGTG
+340 
-348 AGGGSASGS
+348 
-357 GASGADA
+357 
-364 SGAGAG
+364 
-370 GADASGTGTGGA
+370 
-382 NGTRSGRSAG
+382 TR
-392 NGTGSEMSGAE
+392 
-403 ASGTG
+403 
-408 VGGANGTRSGRS
+408 
-420 AGNGTGS
+420 
-427 EMSGADASGSEA
+427 
-439 GEAEASGSGT
+439 
-449 SGADASGTGTS
+449 
-460 GAYGTRSGRSGANG
+460 
-474 AGAGNGSG
+474 
-482 VGTAAANGRGSGTA
+482 RGA
-496 PASSGS
+496 PAR
-502 ASATAPTQLSFGD
+502 APQETGQLSFGEED
-515 DGDGESPAAPA
+515 EAVAEQAA
-526 PVGPP
+526 VTP

-540 RRLEL
+540 RRIEL
-545 EAAELER
+545 EAEELRR
-552 IRRNAL
+552 IRHAVL

-578 LWAQS
+578 LWSRS
-583 GAATRHTDP
+583 GSAGRHTDP

-602 DEDVTSEDSFIAFLD
+602 DDDITSEDSFIAFLD
-617 AWWPELTPRAVL
+617 AWWPELTPRGVL
-629 AAMADERRLGR
+629 AAMGDERRLGR
-640 WARRILN
+640 WARRVLT
-647 PGEVRRVARSLRR
+647 PGETRRLARSLSRL
-660 DGHSVHDIAML
+660 DATGHGPLSVHDVALL
-671 DELQA
+671 DELETL
-676 ILGTPARPRKK
+676 LGTPARPRKK
-687 RELDPLDQLT
+687 REYDPLDALT

-703 PVREESQRERAERL
+703 PHREETQRERAERL

-741 MVGRRGRHATWTVVG
+741 MVGRRGRTATWTVVG
-756 DPAQSSWSDPDEAAE
+756 DPAQSSWSDPDEAAA
-771 ARDEALGTRPRR
+771 ARDEALGSRPRR

-796 IAELAAKVLALAM
+796 IAELAARVLSLAM
-809 PGSKAPSA
+809 PGMKSPAA

-827 TVVQKSL
+827 SVAGKDLAES
-834 GETVRAEA
+834 VREEA
-842 ARLLDLVDGTV
+842 ARLLDQVDGTV
-853 GVVVAMQRREEAARW
+853 GVVVAMRRREQAARW

-919 QQLTVVSADR
+919 QQLTVVSGERDEPDAD
-929 DQPDGSGVPDLLRD
+929 GVPDLLRD

>member
-1 MRDREISVEQEHLDR
+1 MAAQAQQETVVGSVDEAAQDSMGDSVRDREIKVEQVHLDR

-34 AAKRGQVGTP
+34 AAQRGQVGTP

-55 RAGIHLN
+55 RAGVHLN

-76 DLLLGKDGKKGPD
+76 DLLLGKDGKRGPD
-89 GAYTAVEPAEGAVRD
+89 GAYTAVEPAEGAVRPD
-104 DGTAD
+104 STAD

-173 RPELKAFLDGG
+173 RPELRATLDGG
-184 ELAVI
+184 ELPVI

-303 LYDSPS
+303 LYDSPAV
-309 TARAKGSYRML
+309 ARAKGSYRML
-320 RVLRKAARG
+320 KVLRKAARG
-329 ALELG
+329 ALEN
-334 PAGMLG
+334 G
-340 GADGSGTG
+340 GAPEHGP
-348 AGGGSASGS
+348 GGGRRTAQTTRATRATQTTRTPQATQLGFDEPDQ
-357 GASGADA
+357 AAEPDEA
-364 SGAGAG
+364 PVP
-370 GADASGTGTGGA
+370 TGTP
-382 NGTRSGRSAG
+382 S
-392 NGTGSEMSGAE
+392 
-403 ASGTG
+403 
-408 VGGANGTRSGRS
+408 
-420 AGNGTGS
+420 
-427 EMSGADASGSEA
+427 
-439 GEAEASGSGT
+439 
-449 SGADASGTGTS
+449 
-460 GAYGTRSGRSGANG
+460 
-474 AGAGNGSG
+474 
-482 VGTAAANGRGSGTA
+482 
-496 PASSGS
+496 
-502 ASATAPTQLSFGD
+502 
-515 DGDGESPAAPA
+515 
-526 PVGPP
+526 
-531 TRLRVVAFG
+531 RLRVVAFG

-545 EAAELER
+545 EAADLQR
-552 IRRNAL
+552 VRHSAL
-558 GGTAPVNL
+558 SGTAPVNL

-578 LWAQS
+578 LWERS
-583 GAATRHTDP
+583 GAAGRHSDP

-602 DEDVTSEDSFIAFLD
+602 DEDVSTEDAFIAFLD
-617 AWWPELTPRAVL
+617 AWWPELTPQAVL
-629 AAMADERRLGR
+629 RAMADERRLGR

-647 PGEVRRVARSLRR
+647 PGEVRKVARSLKR
-660 DGHSVHDIAML
+660 DGLSVHDIAML

-676 ILGTPARPRKK
+676 ILGAPARPRKR

-703 PVREESQRERAERL
+703 PTREETQRERAERL

-783 RFELTVNYRNPAE
+783 RFQLTVNYRNPAE
-796 IAELAAKVLALAM
+796 IAELAARVLALAM
-809 PGSKAPSA
+809 PGAESPSA
-817 VRSTGVEPRF
+817 VRSTGVVPRF
-827 TVVQKSL
+827 TAARGSL
-834 GETVRAEA
+834 APAVRAEA
-842 ARLLDLVDGTV
+842 ERLLARVDGTV
-853 GVVVAMQRREEAARW
+853 GVVVAMNRREEARRW
-868 LAGLGERVV
+868 LAGLGDRVV

-919 QQLTVVSADR
+919 QQLTVVSGER
-929 DQPDGSGVPDLLRD
+929 DEPDAHGVPDLLRD